1 MSKCQCGTGLPK
13 TTSLLNDIQEN
24 ILNNSFVKQPEFAFS
39 ASLAFMATL
48 AARKFVFSGLC
59 SNLYLLNVAPSG
71 SGKDAPQQKLK
82 EYFLDLKADNLLGAG
97 DYVSD
102 ASLMDTL
109 SFKPV
114 RLDIMD
120 EAGGILRSINSGK
133 AEYNSKMADVLAEL
147 YTSSNSK
154 FLGRQTAEGVKGE
167 CYRPN
172 VSILASTTPTGFQEG
187 VTRRAIEKGLLGRF
201 LIFRGSGT
209 NPAERISKFT
219 RLSPEALD
227 RMRYI
232 LSIKPEESGERI
244 GNIPQ
249 QYYTVEA
256 NSAANDL
263 LDEIFAEFDQL
274 RMTTD
279 QTSPLLPIIARLY
292 QQMCK
297 IILVHSVARL
307 GVGAN
312 PKVEPVDVRFGY
324 ETILY
329 YYKNIGEIV
338 ENNVHN
344 SYQER
349 LMAEILDFIDKK
361 GGEITKKQLNNKTR
375 SLNRKQREQ
384 VILDLIDVGDI
395 VVDSR
400 VVKGQ
405 HQTIYILKESN
416 E

>member
-1 MSKCQCGTGLPK
+1 MSKCKCGHHLP
-13 TTSLLNDIQEN
+13 TSTSLLNDIQEN
-24 ILNNSFVKQPEFAFS
+24 ILANSFVKQPEFAFS
-39 ASLAFMATL
+39 ASLAFIATL

-201 LIFRGSGT
+201 LIFQGSGT

-219 RLSPEALD
+219 RLSADALD

-232 LSIKPEESGERI
+232 LSMKPEESGERI

-249 QYYTVEA
+249 QYLTIEA
-256 NSAANDL
+256 DKKANAL
-263 LDEIFAEFDQL
+263 LDDIFAEFDQL
-274 RMTTD
+274 RMESD

-297 IILVHSVARL
+297 ITLIHSVARL
-307 GVGAN
+307 RVGAQ
-312 PKVEPVDVRFGY
+312 PKVTVEDVQFGY

-329 YYKNIGEIV
+329 YFHNIGKIV
-338 ENNVHN
+338 ENNVHD
-344 SYQER
+344 SFQER
-349 LMAEILDFIDKK
+349 LISQVKEYILKK
-361 GGEITKKQLNNKTR
+361 GGEVTKKQLTDKTR
-375 SLNRKQREQ
+375 SMNRRQREQ
-384 VILDLIDVGDI
+384 LVLDMVDAGEL

-400 VVKGQ
+400 LVDG
-405 HQTIYILKESN
+405 SN
-416 E
+416 KTVYRLIGE